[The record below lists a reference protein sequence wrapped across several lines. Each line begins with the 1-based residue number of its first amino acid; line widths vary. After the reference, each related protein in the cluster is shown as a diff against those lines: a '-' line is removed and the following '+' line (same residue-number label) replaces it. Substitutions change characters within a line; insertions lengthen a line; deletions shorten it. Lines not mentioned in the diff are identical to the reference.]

1 MPNLMF
7 RFTYEVLY
15 GVVQGDVEGD
25 PGPDLAYDAMLLHN
39 LTTKS
44 GTVSNPE
51 ETMSRAV
58 EGRSIGEFRLGRGRN
73 GKHSATFETV
83 V

>member
-1 MPNLMF
+1 MRYYVEWF
-7 RFTYEVLY
+7 QR
-15 GVVQGDVEGD
+15 DVEGD
-25 PGPDLAYDAMLLHN
+25 PGPDLVCDPILLHN
-39 LTTKS
+39 LQTKS

-51 ETMSRAV
+51 ETVSRAV